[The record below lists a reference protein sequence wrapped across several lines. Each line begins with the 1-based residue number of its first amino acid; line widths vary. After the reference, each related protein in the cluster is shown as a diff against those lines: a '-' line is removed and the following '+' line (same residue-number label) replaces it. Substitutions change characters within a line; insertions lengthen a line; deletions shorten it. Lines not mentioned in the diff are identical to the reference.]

1 MAESQNGRKENMKIE
16 AFIPFGY
23 KNRISRTSLSND
35 SHLGDRQMRK
45 EIESALLDRGVLIIN
60 IDDGYFRPDGS
71 AEDNARVKSY
81 LLREQARTSSC
92 NKRCKAI
99 MKCLAPK
106 REDELSKNQMSLAD
120 YGIG

>member
-1 MAESQNGRKENMKIE
+1 MEERINMQIE
-16 AFIPFGY
+16 DYIPFGY
-23 KNRISRTSLSND
+23 QNRISRYSLS
-35 SHLGDRQMRK
+35 SSSRLSDRRMRK
-45 EIESALLDRGVLIIN
+45 EIENALLERNVLIIN

-71 AEDNARVKSY
+71 PEDKERAKAY

-99 MKCLAPK
+99 IKCLKPK